1 MNNRKRKR
9 LKVARKGCVDKR
21 KRICQIFDLCL
32 KINSL
37 ESRTQKETGK
47 LPTVF
52 FDFHGHVSKIE
63 ICINLDGWE
72 AYKDCDVYYEIYL
85 GKRPYEQSKVEE
97 CYNKLKEIYE
107 SMETADDTR
116 Q

>member
-9 LKVARKGCVDKR
+9 LKVARKSCADNR
-21 KRICQIFDLCL
+21 KRICKIFDLCL

-37 ESRTQKETGK
+37 ENRSREKTGK

-52 FDFHGHVSKIE
+52 FDFYGHTSKVE
-63 ICINLDGWE
+63 VCIYVDGWE
-72 AYKDCDVYYEIYL
+72 PYKPSDVSYEIYL
-85 GKRPYEQSKVEE
+85 DERSYDQSKVEE
-97 CYNKLKEIYE
+97 CYNRLKEIY
-107 SMETADDTR
+107 METTDDTR

>member
-9 LKVARKGCVDKR
+9 LKVARKSCADNR

-37 ESRTQKETGK
+37 ENRSREKTGK

-52 FDFHGHVSKIE
+52 FDFYGHTSKVE
-63 ICINLDGWE
+63 VCINLDGWE
-72 AYKDCDVYYEIYL
+72 PHKPSDVYYEIYL
-85 GKRPYEQSKVEE
+85 DEYEQSKVEE
-97 CYNKLKEIYE
+97 CYNRLKEIYE

>member
-9 LKVARKGCVDKR
+9 LKVARKSYVDE
-21 KRICQIFDLCL
+21 RIHQIFDLCL

-37 ESRTQKETGK
+37 KSRRKELTGK

-52 FDFHGHVSKIE
+52 FKFSGHVAEVQI
-63 ICINLDGWE
+63 
-72 AYKDCDVYYEIYL
+72 DVHPEGYGSSNEEYLYYDFYL
-85 GKRPYEQSKVEE
+85 SGSLYEQSKVEE
-97 CYNKLKEIYE
+97 CYNELKEIYE
-107 SMETADDTR
+107 SMETTDDTR